1 MTILSVCFTPGSSI
15 FSCSCIQQ
23 QRFCNAY
30 RSCIGMSVCM
40 IGLTK
45 ICTESKF
52 QDRSTFGQ
60 WRTSPAHRGWTKC
73 KEIFRGSGGRSPPA
87 GSRGGAPVGG
97 LGDSEAE
104 AFSLNYMLI
113 LTFLIMKKCNMF
125 IGVSCQRAIQVIR
138 CQFRSS

>member
-1 MTILSVCFTPGSSI
+1 MQNQSF
-15 FSCSCIQQ
+15 
-23 QRFCNAY
+23 
-30 RSCIGMSVCM
+30 
-40 IGLTK
+40 K
-45 ICTESKF
+45 IDRLLVSGVRRQHTEV
-52 QDRSTFGQ
+52 G
-60 WRTSPAHRGWTKC
+60 AKC
-73 KEIFRGSGGRSPPA
+73 KEIFRGSGGRSPQA